1 MIKIYHRA
9 VKNKLTELENFKVG
23 SWIDVIDPTA
33 DEVKRIVEMLK
44 VDESSLN
51 DALDPFEVPRLESFD
66 DVTYVFARAPQVRN
80 SEIVTFP
87 FLVAIGKNFVLTFSR
102 HNFMFLDDIRSGK
115 KPVYTTQK
123 TKFFMQVFASL
134 NASYS
139 SVLIGTNKKIRAI
152 KVRLERIDNKDI
164 IQFVDLEHILN
175 DFLSALL
182 PTNSVLQKLLDG
194 KHIPLYEED
203 KDLVED
209 IFLSNGQLIE
219 TVRSTLRYVVN
230 IRDAYSNIMTHDL
243 NRVMKILTALTIILT
258 IPTMIFSFYG
268 MNVTLPHSSYFGVT
282 LFTFIISVFVFLIF
296 LKKRWF

>member
-9 VKNKLTELENFKVG
+9 VKNKLNELKEFKVG
-23 SWIDVIDPTA
+23 AWVDVTNPTE
-33 DEVKRIVEMLK
+33 DEIQEVIKMLG
-44 VDESSLN
+44 VDASLLN
-51 DALDPFEVPRLESFD
+51 DALDPYEVPRLEAD
-66 DVTYVFARAPQVRN
+66 GDVTYVFTRAPQVNNR
-80 SEIVTFP
+80 EIVTVP
-87 FLVAIGKNFVLTFSR
+87 VLVAIGKSFVLTFSR
-102 HNFMFLDDIRSGK
+102 SECSFLNDIRSGK
-115 KPVYTTQK
+115 KLVHTTQK
-123 TKFFMQVFASL
+123 TKFFMQVFSSL
-134 NASYS
+134 NFAYS
-139 SVLIGTNKKIRAI
+139 GVLLGVNKKIRTI
-152 KVRLERIDNKDI
+152 KVRLEKINNKDI
-164 IQFVDLEHILN
+164 VQFVDFEYILN

-182 PTNSVLQKLLDG
+182 PTNSVLQKILDG

-209 IFLSNGQLIE
+209 IFLSNGQLVE

-268 MNVTLPHSSYFGVT
+268 MNVTLPHSSYFGIMIFT
-282 LFTFIISVFVFLIF
+282 LVISVFVFLIF

>member
-9 VKNKLTELENFKVG
+9 VKNKFTELKDFKVG
-23 SWIDVIDPTA
+23 AWVDVSNPTE
-33 DEVKRIVEMLK
+33 DEIKKVIEMLGIN
-44 VDESSLN
+44 ESLLH
-51 DALDPFEVPRLESFD
+51 DALDPYEVPRLEAD
-66 DVTYVFARAPQVRN
+66 GDVTYVFTRAPQVN
-80 SEIVTFP
+80 KKEIITVP
-87 FLVAIGKNFVLTFSR
+87 FLVAIGKDFVLTFSR
-102 HNFMFLDDIRSGK
+102 SECNFLNDIRSGK
-115 KPVYTTQK
+115 KLVHTTQK
-123 TKFFMQVFASL
+123 TKFFMQVFSSL
-134 NASYS
+134 NLSYS
-139 SVLIGTNKKIRAI
+139 GVLLSVNKQVRAI
-152 KVRLERIDNKDI
+152 KVRLEKINNKDI
-164 IQFVDLEHILN
+164 VRFVDFEYILN

-182 PTNSVLQKLLDG
+182 PTNAVLQKLLDG

-268 MNVTLPHSSYFGVT
+268 MNVNLPDFSYFGISIFT
-282 LFTFIISVFVFLIF
+282 LVVSAFVFLIF